1 MSLSTGD
8 IIDGKYRIVRL
19 IGEGG
24 MGAVYEAEN
33 MRIHRKVAI
42 KVLHAGVAQTG
53 EAVSRFEREAQ
64 AAGRIGSEHIVEVLD
79 LGNLPSGDRYMVME
93 FMDGDSLSGRI
104 RSKVRMTPGEIYPVM
119 HQLLEALAAAHGAGI
134 IHRDLKPD
142 NVYLLK
148 TRGGKADF
156 VKLLDF
162 GISKFNQLSGDSG
175 FSMTRTGAV
184 MGTPYYMAPEQ
195 AKGSRDLD
203 HRVDLYAAGVI
214 LYEAITGEVP
224 FNADTFN
231 ELLFKIVL
239 EAAKPV
245 EQVVPNVDPSFASI
259 VNKSMGREPAHR
271 FQTAREFQQALE
283 QWAAGAGPQFAAA
296 TQLSPGAAPAA
307 HPPVPTGQ
315 YAAAPLGTGQYAAAN
330 TGPQAPVGTGQYAAA
345 GAQPAGPPP
354 HALGTG
360 TPGSWANTGGYTAAE
375 PLPKKSNAGMFIGLA
390 VAAVVLIGGGGFLA
404 MSLSHGK
411 DDATA
416 AAGKAEADKADSE
429 KAKAEAEK
437 AAQEAAAK
445 AAAEVEKAKAETQ
458 VMKGEA
464 DKAKAEAAEA
474 AAKGAKLAATPAAPP
489 VRTGKAAP
497 VAAKPVEA
505 KPEPKPEPK
514 PAPAAA
520 PATTGRRIRTTL

>member
-42 KVLHAGVAQTG
+42 KVLHSGVAQTG

-93 FMDGDSLSGRI
+93 FMDGDALSGRI
-104 RSKVRMTPGEIYPVM
+104 RARVRLTPSEIYPIM

-148 TRGGKADF
+148 SRGGKADF

-195 AKGSRDLD
+195 AKGARDLD

-245 EQVVPNVDPSFASI
+245 EQVVPNMDPNFAAI
-259 VNKSMGREPAHR
+259 VNKSMAREPSQR

-296 TQLSPGAAPAA
+296 LNASVQTHGSPPAP
-307 HPPVPTGQ
+307 HQQVSTGQ
-315 YAAAPLGTGQYAAAN
+315 YAAVGTGQHPAIGTGQYAAVGA
-330 TGPQAPVGTGQYAAA
+330 GPQQAPAHT
-345 GAQPAGPPP
+345 
-354 HALGTG
+354 LGTG
-360 TPGSWANTGGYTAAE
+360 TPGNWANTGGYAPADA
-375 PLPKKSNAGMFIGLA
+375 LPKKSNTGVFVGLGVVA
-390 VAAVVLIGGGGFLA
+390 VLLLGGGTIAA

-411 DDATA
+411 DAAAAAA
-416 AAGKAEADKADSE
+416 AAGKLEAEKAEAE
-429 KAKAEAEK
+429 KAKAQQAAVEAEK
-437 AAQEAAAK
+437 AAQEAIAK
-445 AAAEVEKAKAETQ
+445 AAAEAEKAKAENQ
-458 VMKGEA
+458 ALKGEA
-464 DKAKAEAAEA
+464 EKAKAAAAEA
-474 AAKGAKLAATPAAPP
+474 AAKEAKVAAVAAPRSGAKPAAAKPEVKAEAKPAAPP
-489 VRTGKAAP
+489 AT
-497 VAAKPVEA
+497 
-505 KPEPKPEPK
+505 
-514 PAPAAA
+514 AA
-520 PATTGRRIRTTL
+520 PASTGRRIRTTL

>member
-8 IIDGKYRIVRL
+8 VIDGKYRIVRL

-33 MRIHRKVAI
+33 TRIHRKVAI
-42 KVLHAGVAQTG
+42 KVLHSGVAQTG

-79 LGNLPSGDRYMVME
+79 LGNLASGDRYMVME
-93 FMDGDSLSGRI
+93 FMDGDALSGRI
-104 RSKVRMTPGEIYPVM
+104 RARKRLTPGEIYPIM

-148 TRGGKADF
+148 SRGGKADF

-195 AKGSRDLD
+195 AKGARDLD

-245 EQVVPNVDPSFASI
+245 EQIVPNMDPNFAAI
-259 VNKSMGREPAHR
+259 VNKSMAREPGQR

-296 TQLSPGAAPAA
+296 LNASTHGPGG
-307 HPPVPTGQ
+307 PPVQQQAVGTGP
-315 YAAAPLGTGQYAAAN
+315 YAA
-330 TGPQAPVGTGQYAAA
+330 VGTGQF
-345 GAQPAGPPP
+345 GAVGSGQYPAVGGGPAPA
-354 HALGTG
+354 HSLGTG
-360 TPGSWANTGGYTAAE
+360 TPGNWANTGAYAPTD
-375 PLPKKSNAGMFIGLA
+375 PLPKKSSTGLFVGLA
-390 VAAVVLIGGGGFLA
+390 VAGLVVLGGGAFAA

-411 DDATA
+411 ADA
-416 AAGKAEADKADSE
+416 AAATGKLATEKADAE
-429 KAKAEAEK
+429 KARAEQAKAEQAEK
-437 AAQEAAAK
+437 AAQDAAAK
-445 AAAEVEKAKAETQ
+445 AAAEAEKATAAAEAMKTEAEKAKA
-458 VMKGEA
+458 
-464 DKAKAEAAEA
+464 AAEA
-474 AAKGAKLAATPAAPP
+474 AAKGAKGAAVALAPH
-489 VRTGKAAP
+489 
-497 VAAKPVEA
+497 AAKPAAAA
-505 KPEPKPEPK
+505 KAEPKPEPK
-514 PAPAAA
+514 PQAPAPAAA
-520 PATTGRRIRTTL
+520 PASTGRRIRTTL